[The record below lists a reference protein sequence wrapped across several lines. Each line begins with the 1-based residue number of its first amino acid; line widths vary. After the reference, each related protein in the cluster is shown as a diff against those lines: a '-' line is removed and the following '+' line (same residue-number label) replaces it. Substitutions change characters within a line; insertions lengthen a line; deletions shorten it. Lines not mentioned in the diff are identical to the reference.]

1 MKPLY
6 NVGGFGK
13 VGGGVEKMW
22 KKYPLLSIAITI
34 ALLMG
39 SVSAMPVQPQVQS
52 DDCRYFNDT
61 GHYVCGSFRQF
72 FESRGGVEIFGYPL
86 TVEFEDPAHDGL
98 KVQYFQRS
106 RIELHPENPEPYKV
120 QLGLLVD
127 ELGYQFPPARQEQ
140 IPASNSALH
149 HYFPNTQHVVSY
161 AFLDYFRKN
170 GGVDIF
176 GYPRSEFMYESGH
189 LVQYFQRARMEWHPE
204 NAPGSQMHLTKLG
217 EMYIERFGM
226 SEAYTERQP
235 PPDRVENSE
244 GTSVVDP
251 KPPVT
256 SLNLS
261 ASVRYAITGRQGM
274 QTVFVYVSDQ
284 QQQPVAGA
292 AVKMVV
298 HYQSGDQSY
307 DFEATDAS
315 GFTSRSFEILSSPP
329 GKRVVIDVRGMYE
342 ELNGATQTFF
352 LPWW

>member
-1 MKPLY
+1 M
-6 NVGGFGK
+6 
-13 VGGGVEKMW
+13 KMW
-22 KKYPLLSIAITI
+22 KKYPLFSIAII
-34 ALLMG
+34 AALLMG
-39 SVSAMPVQPQVQS
+39 SISAVQPQGQS
-52 DDCRYFNDT
+52 DDCRYFDET
-61 GHYVCGSFRQF
+61 GHYVCGAFREF
-72 FESRGGVEIFGYPL
+72 FESRGGIEIFGNPL
-86 TVEFEDPAHDGL
+86 TVEFEDPAHNGL
-98 KVQYFQRS
+98 TVQYFQRA
-106 RIELHPENPEPYKV
+106 RMEWHPQNPQPYQV

-127 ELGYQFPPARQEQ
+127 ELGYEFPPAREEQ

-204 NAPGSQMHLTKLG
+204 NATGSQMYLTNLG
-217 EMYIERFGM
+217 EMYIERFGI
-226 SEAYTERQP
+226 SDAYTDPQP
-235 PPDRVENSE
+235 PPAANDGTEQSE
-244 GTSVVDP
+244 AEVS

-256 SLNLS
+256 GLNIS
-261 ASVRYAITGRQGM
+261 ASVRYAITGRQGK
-274 QTVFVYVSDQ
+274 QTVFVYVNDQ

-298 HYQSGDQSY
+298 HYQSGDQTY
-307 DFEATDAS
+307 DFEVTDAS
-315 GFTSRSFEILSSPP
+315 GFTSRSFEILQSPP
-329 GKRVVIDVRGMYE
+329 GKRVVIDVRVVYE